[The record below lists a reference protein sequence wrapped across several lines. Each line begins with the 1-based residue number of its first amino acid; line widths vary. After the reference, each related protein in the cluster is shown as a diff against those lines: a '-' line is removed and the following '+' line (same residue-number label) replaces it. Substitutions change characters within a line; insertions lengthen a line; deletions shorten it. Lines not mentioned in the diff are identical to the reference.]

1 MMTRAAAWLLLL
13 LLAALGAFAQAQTPS
28 DPPLIVES
36 FECRGNVTTSCRFI
50 LGQLYL
56 SEGDRLDEEEIQ
68 NAKLRLLWLRNFS
81 SVSIYLEK
89 GSQRGRARL
98 VIEVVEASAVNKELT
113 FGFFSQNGA
122 IGHLAQGRWTEQ
134 NLFGNGKVLD
144 FRASLITPLGG
155 DEVSERSAQL
165 SYIDPHLFDS
175 KRYYFSTDLS
185 FLDLDLDRENGD
197 IIDIRQVA
205 FSLNFGRRLWDFS
218 YLTAGFQYRPV
229 SDRFWSLRQDDGKF
243 EDTVDTSNGSII
255 LGYGWNSRDD
265 QYFPTRGSSFQ
276 LTVVS
281 ERDRSDTDAGLSYSN
296 TWTSAG
302 GTTWIASFNFPDP
315 ATRIEIQRPFEPLWD
330 AKQARAFLQLG
341 VGGVGRNAGGGHIL
355 SGGFAA
361 GVRFDSERFGVVMLY
376 VLGQTSWNK

>member
-1 MMTRAAAWLLLL
+1 MTRAVAWLLLL
-13 LLAALGAFAQAQTPS
+13 LLTPLAAFAQASPPA

-36 FECRGNVTTSCRFI
+36 LECRGNVTTSCRFI

-81 SVSIYLEK
+81 AVSIYLEK
-89 GSQRGRARL
+89 GSQRGLARV

-122 IGHLAQGRWTEQ
+122 IGHVVQGRWTDQ

-144 FRASLITPLGG
+144 FKASLVTPLGG
-155 DEVSERSAQL
+155 DQQSERLVQL

-185 FLDLDLDRENGD
+185 FINLDIDRQNGD
-197 IIDIRQVA
+197 LIDIRQVA
-205 FSLNFGRRLWDFS
+205 FDLNFGRRLWDFS
-218 YLTAGFQYRPV
+218 YITAGVQYRPV
-229 SDRFWSLRQDDGKF
+229 SDRFWSIRQDDGKF
-243 EDTVDTSNGSII
+243 EETVDSSRGSFIVA
-255 LGYGWNSRDD
+255 YGWNSRDD
-265 QYFPTRGSSFQ
+265 QYFPTRGSAFG

-281 ERDRSDTDAGLSYSN
+281 ERGRHDTDAGLGYSN
-296 TWTSAG
+296 AWTSRN
-302 GTTWIASFNFPDP
+302 GTTWIASFGAPEP
-315 ATRIEIQRPFEPLWD
+315 YTRIEIQRPLAPFWD
-330 AKQARAFLQLG
+330 ARQARAFLQLG
-341 VGGVGRNAGGGHIL
+341 VGDGGHNYSGGRIL

-361 GVRFDSERFGVVMLY
+361 GVRFDSARLGVVTLY